1 MLVETNYPGYL
12 KDTDSGVI
20 INNNEEEYKK
30 FLAAREASKRNNSL
44 CKRMTEVE
52 NDLCDIKGL
61 LQQLLTGR
69 IDGKTSS

>member
-1 MLVETNYPGYL
+1 MLVETNHPGYI

-30 FLAAREASKRNNSL
+30 FLAAREASKRNHSL

-52 NDLCDIKGL
+52 NDLRDIKGL
-61 LQQLLTGR
+61 LQKLIHR
-69 IDGKTSS
+69 NN

>member
-1 MLVETNYPGYL
+1 MLVDTNHPGYV

-52 NDLCDIKGL
+52 NDLRDIKSL
-61 LQQLLTGR
+61 LQQLIHR
-69 IDGKTSS
+69 NN

>member
-1 MLVETNYPGYL
+1 MLVETNHPGYI

-20 INNNEEEYKK
+20 INNNEDEYKK

-52 NDLCDIKGL
+52 NDLRDIKNL
-61 LQQLLTGR
+61 LQQLIHR
-69 IDGKTSS
+69 NN

>member
-1 MLVETNYPGYL
+1 MINV

-44 CKRMTEVE
+44 CKRMTDVE
-52 NDLCDIKGL
+52 NELRDIKSL
-61 LQQLLTGR
+61 LVQLVHR
-69 IDGKTSS
+69 NN

>member
-1 MLVETNYPGYL
+1 MLVDTNHPGYV

-44 CKRMTEVE
+44 CKRMTDVE
-52 NDLCDIKGL
+52 NELRDIKSL
-61 LQQLLTGR
+61 LVQLVHR
-69 IDGKTSS
+69 NN